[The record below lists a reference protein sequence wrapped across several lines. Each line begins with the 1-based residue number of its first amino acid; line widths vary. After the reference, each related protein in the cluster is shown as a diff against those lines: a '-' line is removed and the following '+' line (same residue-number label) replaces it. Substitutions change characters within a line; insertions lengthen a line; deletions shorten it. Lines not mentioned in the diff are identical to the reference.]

1 MVCPLANPTTCCQVV
16 VEHTTQLVPP
26 ALENTVTFT
35 KTVEATIENVVPEK
49 VVVCGV
55 IHKTLTYTAVLED
68 GTLVP
73 GFQIFD
79 EIPFQCVIDREDAN
93 EGDIFEVTGVA
104 ILGEVSAQEQN
115 FGIINGLR
123 VAFKFKEKEI
133 VKVCIRRLTVT
144 GTEVAL
150 GLGFTSADCNV
161 PVVAPGRLLV
171 NGIGFAGIPVFLT
184 IQGPATVSP
193 TTVFTGPDGFFSTN
207 VTAFGPGDITLAASG
222 TVNGV
227 PFFGQVTTLSPC
239 IG

>member
-35 KTVEATIENVVPEK
+35 KIVEATIENVVPEK

-73 GFQIFD
+73 GFQIHD
-79 EIPFQCVIDREDAN
+79 DIPFQCVIDREDAN

-115 FGIINGLR
+115 FGIINGRR
-123 VAFKFKEKEI
+123 VTFKFKEKEI
-133 VKVCIRRLTVT
+133 IKVCIRNLAITSI
-144 GTEVAL
+144 EVN
-150 GLGFTSADCNV
+150 LGFSLPSENDN
-161 PVVAPGRLLV
+161 APAPDRLLV
-171 NGIGFAGIPVFLT
+171 NGIGFAGIPVFFT
-184 IQGPATVSP
+184 VAGSATVSP
-193 TTVFTGPDGFFSTN
+193 TMVFTEADGFFNIT
-207 VTAFGPGDITLAASG
+207 VTAFGPGDITLTASG

-227 PFFGQVTTLSPC
+227 PFSEKVTSPSPYA
-239 IG
+239 

>member
-16 VEHTTQLVPP
+16 VEHTTQLLPP

-35 KTVEATIENVVPEK
+35 KTVAATIENVVPEK

-73 GFQIFD
+73 GFQVHD
-79 EIPFQCVIDREDAN
+79 DIPFQCVIDREDAN

-115 FGIINGLR
+115 FGIINGRR

-133 VKVCIRRLTVT
+133 IKVCIRKLAITSI
-144 GTEVAL
+144 EVN
-150 GLGFTSADCNV
+150 LGFSLPSEDDRT
-161 PVVAPGRLLV
+161 PAPDRLLI
-171 NGIGFAGIPVFLT
+171 NGTGFAGIPIFFT
-184 IQGPATVSP
+184 AAGSATVSP
-193 TTVFTGPDGFFSTN
+193 TMVFTGADGFFNTT
-207 VTAFGPGDITLAASG
+207 VTALGPGDITLTASG

-227 PFFGQVTTLSPC
+227 PFSEKVTAPSPYA
-239 IG
+239 